1 MFERNRVDNT
11 LEQAAA
17 GVEITLDDGRTLK
30 GKLAIP
36 MSRSLFEV
44 LNSDSRF
51 VDFEPYDGERQ
62 FIAKAA
68 LRSVRLLTTAK
79 PQSLEARLVDL
90 DGFDPWRILG
100 LARGAGRDELRSA
113 FHARAKAYHPDRYAT
128 AELPPEVSDYLAAQA
143 RRINAAYA
151 ALEQVD
157 RPAQRASGGAS
168 SPVYTSAARRA

>member
-17 GVEITLDDGRTLK
+17 GVEIALDDGRTLK
-30 GKLAIP
+30 GRLAIP
-36 MSRSLFEV
+36 LSRSLFEV

-51 VDFEPYDGERQ
+51 IDFEPYDGERQ
-62 FIAKAA
+62 FVAKAA
-68 LRSVRLLTTAK
+68 LRSVRLLATAK

-100 LARGAGRDELRSA
+100 LTRGADREAIRSA

-128 AELPPEVSDYLAAQA
+128 AELPPEVADYLAAQA

-151 ALEQVD
+151 ALDQVD
-157 RPAQRASGGAS
+157 RPAQRATTAAAS
-168 SPVYTSAARRA
+168 PIYTSARRA

>member
-17 GVEITLDDGRTLK
+17 GVEIVLDDGRTLR
-30 GKLAIP
+30 GRLAIP
-36 MSRSLFEV
+36 LSRSLFEV
-44 LNSDSRF
+44 LNSDACF
-51 VDFEPYDGERQ
+51 VDFEPYDSDRQ

-68 LRSVRLLTTAK
+68 LRSVRLLGAPK
-79 PQSLEARLVDL
+79 PQTLEARLVDL

-100 LARGAGRDELRSA
+100 VDRGAGRDAVRSA
-113 FHARAKAYHPDRYAT
+113 YHACAKAYHPDRYAS
-128 AELPPEVSDYLAAQA
+128 AELPAEVRDYLAAQA

-157 RPAQRASGGAS
+157 QPAARAGGQRST
-168 SPVYTSAARRA
+168 PVYTTARRA